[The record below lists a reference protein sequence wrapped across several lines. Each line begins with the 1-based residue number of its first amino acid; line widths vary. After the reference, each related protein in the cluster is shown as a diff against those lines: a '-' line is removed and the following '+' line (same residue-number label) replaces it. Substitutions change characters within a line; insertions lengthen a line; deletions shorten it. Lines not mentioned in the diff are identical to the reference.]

1 LNVVSDHRRLDAVLT
16 HAIQALPLP
25 ALVALVAI
33 CVVGGI
39 VKGVTGIGMPL
50 IIIPLATLFLD
61 VPAAVGLLTVPMIA
75 TNIGQALEG
84 GRTWPAIRQLGS
96 LLGAFV
102 VGTLIGVHL
111 LIHIDRRLLS
121 AILGVT
127 FIGLAALLL
136 SMPRLR
142 LSRRTERWAAP
153 VVGLCAGVIGGMSA
167 MFGPPLIAYQ
177 VGLDANPHIF
187 VKHMAIIAF
196 TASLTL
202 LLALGSL
209 GSLSLADLIASAAAI
224 IPIQLGMPLGRWLR
238 RRIKPAVFR
247 RGILLVLA
255 LSGIDMLR
263 RAFL

>member
-1 LNVVSDHRRLDAVLT
+1 
-16 HAIQALPLP
+16 
-25 ALVALVAI
+25 
-33 CVVGGI
+33 
-39 VKGVTGIGMPL
+39 M
-50 IIIPLATLFLD
+50 IPLAALFLD

-96 LLGAFV
+96 LLGPLV

-209 GSLSLADLIASAAAI
+209 GSLSLADLLASAAAI